1 MKVQEASQIDTT
13 ETEARRFCTF
23 RLSGRLYGVDIQ
35 DVKEINTE
43 TNTTPIHHAP
53 KEIKG
58 YINIRGQVYL
68 LLDLRRIFGFQE
80 KNIDKNSRVLLFI
93 PELGDPS
100 GILVD
105 SIEDV
110 VTVDENQIENRR
122 KNQDDHEGSDRRGF
136 DVGEGVCMLK
146 DELLIVLN
154 AKKLFRSIKLF

>member
-1 MKVQEASQIDTT
+1 MGVHEESRNETT
-13 ETEARRFCTF
+13 ETKIRRFCTF

-43 TNTTPIHHAP
+43 TSTTPIHHAP
-53 KEIKG
+53 EEIKG

-68 LLDLRRIFGFQE
+68 LLDIRKIFGFQE
-80 KNIDKNSRVLLFI
+80 KTIDKNSRVILFI
-93 PELGDPS
+93 PELGDPY

-105 SIEDV
+105 SIDDV
-110 VTVDENQIENRR
+110 VNVDENQIENRR
-122 KNQDDHEGSDRRGF
+122 KNQDEHEGTDRRGF

>member
-1 MKVQEASQIDTT
+1 MEAQANDLKERT
-13 ETEARRFCTF
+13 ETGARRFCTF
-23 RLSGRLYGVDIQ
+23 RLSGRLYGVDIH

-43 TNTTPIHHAP
+43 TSTTPIFHAP
-53 KEIKG
+53 PEIRG

-68 LLDLRRIFGFQE
+68 LLDLRKIFGFSE
-80 KNIDKNSRVLLFI
+80 KEIDSDSRVVLFM
-93 PELGDPS
+93 PELGDPC

-110 VTVDENQIENRR
+110 VNVDASSIENRR
-122 KNQDDHEGSDRRGF
+122 KNQDDHEGSDRRGI

-154 AKKLFRSIKLF
+154 AGKLFRSLGNF